1 MTLQKGLSLS
11 DGQRIRILCVLL
23 EETRPPRRFGP
34 IDYYGIM
41 YQASRIPE
49 SRLRPIFSD
58 REWDAFRREIDEAR
72 RREGELR
79 ESGYLPEEDDQ
90 PDRETA
96 RQIRTDLI
104 RGPQTTHP

>member
-11 DGQRIRILCVLL
+11 DGQRIRVLCILL
-23 EETRPPRRFGP
+23 EETLPPRRFGP

-41 YQASRIPE
+41 YQAARIPE

-58 REWDAFRREIDEAR
+58 REWEAFRREIDEAR

-79 ESGYLPEEDDQ
+79 ESGYLPEEVDQ

-96 RQIRTDLI
+96 RQLRTDLI